1 MLDHARILIYH
12 IMEVFQPACE
22 RGPSWWSA
30 ADDDSFVTHFV
41 PSLRVPQYHQDIP
54 GSSGYGTDTCFISQ
68 RVGAQRPQRRPA
80 QHPMTSSEVWQVVKA
95 QSLSNARLAMH
106 LPCIYTIIEGCL
118 EVKLPTIGTDGK
130 GVVGRGR
137 EKRKLRREKESEE
150 RRCRRAKRYCSKVA
164 IHSVFHD
171 LWLRRVEK

>member
-1 MLDHARILIYH
+1 M
-12 IMEVFQPACE
+12 
-22 RGPSWWSA
+22 
-30 ADDDSFVTHFV
+30 THFV

-130 GVVGRGR
+130 AVVGRGR
-137 EKRKLRREKESEE
+137 ERLEERRAEEKESEE
-150 RRCRRAKRYCSKVA
+150 RRCRCAKR
-164 IHSVFHD
+164 
-171 LWLRRVEK
+171 

>member
-1 MLDHARILIYH
+1 
-12 IMEVFQPACE
+12 
-22 RGPSWWSA
+22 
-30 ADDDSFVTHFV
+30 
-41 PSLRVPQYHQDIP
+41 
-54 GSSGYGTDTCFISQ
+54 
-68 RVGAQRPQRRPA
+68 
-80 QHPMTSSEVWQVVKA
+80 MTSSEVWQVVKA

-130 GVVGRGR
+130 AVVGRGR